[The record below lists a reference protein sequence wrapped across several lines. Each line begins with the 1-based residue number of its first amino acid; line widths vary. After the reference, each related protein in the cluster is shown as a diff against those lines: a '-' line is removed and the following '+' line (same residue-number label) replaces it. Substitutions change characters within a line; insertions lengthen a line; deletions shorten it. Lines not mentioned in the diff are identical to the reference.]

1 MGTVLGISLAV
12 GEFGKAI
19 ATEGDI
25 NIQRYLGPVCANLSI
40 AFDTTSLAL
49 VLSAFIILISL
60 LARKEIPKEIEDC
73 LKLMQQD
80 ERTVERMEK
89 QIAEQQAKL
98 EAAIW
103 LRDNEAQLSS
113 SLQSLANLELQ
124 IQQIKG
130 AQQNEAL
137 EAAQATAQ
145 QLQGALQVARSSIIR
160 DTSAEVAG
168 FTVFLP
174 NGRWRVV
181 KWPSLLESDD
191 FRITYTWSKIYL
203 TPIGYGQ
210 SPDIVLSEILRGSLF
225 KKSWGTQIN
234 LVLPAYADTYVLNY
248 FDRTRRLLL
257 SLGWVVGFVVL
268 DDTDGELGIGEGER
282 VVVQ

>member
-1 MGTVLGISLAV
+1 M
-12 GEFGKAI
+12 
-19 ATEGDI
+19 
-25 NIQRYLGPVCANLSI
+25 
-40 AFDTTSLAL
+40 
-49 VLSAFIILISL
+49 
-60 LARKEIPKEIEDC
+60 AR
-73 LKLMQQD
+73 
-80 ERTVERMEK
+80 
-89 QIAEQQAKL
+89 A
-98 EAAIW
+98 
-103 LRDNEAQLSS
+103 
-113 SLQSLANLELQ
+113 
-124 IQQIKG
+124 
-130 AQQNEAL
+130 
-137 EAAQATAQ
+137 
-145 QLQGALQVARSSIIR
+145 SIIR

-168 FTVFLP
+168 FIVFLP

-234 LVLPAYADTYVLNY
+234 LILPAHADTYVLNY

-257 SLGWVVGFVVL
+257 SLGWVVVCVVL

>member
-40 AFDTTSLAL
+40 AFDTTFLAL
-49 VLSAFIILISL
+49 VLSAYLILISL

-113 SLQSLANLELQ
+113 SLQALADLELQ
-124 IQQIKG
+124 IQ
-130 AQQNEAL
+130 
-137 EAAQATAQ
+137 
-145 QLQGALQVARSSIIR
+145 
-160 DTSAEVAG
+160 
-168 FTVFLP
+168 
-174 NGRWRVV
+174 
-181 KWPSLLESDD
+181 
-191 FRITYTWSKIYL
+191 
-203 TPIGYGQ
+203 
-210 SPDIVLSEILRGSLF
+210 
-225 KKSWGTQIN
+225 
-234 LVLPAYADTYVLNY
+234 
-248 FDRTRRLLL
+248 
-257 SLGWVVGFVVL
+257 
-268 DDTDGELGIGEGER
+268 
-282 VVVQ
+282 